1 MKTRYKIGL
10 LVLML
15 GVVLTLTACGGGDQ
29 TPIFD
34 EPIGT
39 DRGIGWFQAI
49 VGFFAMMVGWT
60 SELAGGHF
68 IVGLIAITLLIR
80 VAGWPI
86 YAKTNNLTTNMSLAQ
101 PDMDKLK
108 EKYRGKTDQASQ
120 RAMQQEMMQVYK
132 EYGINPLG
140 CLLPLLQMPIFIAM
154 YQTVRRIPITEDYAN
169 LNYTFLWFDF
179 QAEPAGFAL
188 ESWPFVLMALLVGA
202 TMFFYQR
209 YAMAKPAILQNKRY
223 RSPQQLQQ
231 EKTMKYV
238 SYFMV
243 IMLVAIA
250 YTNLGI
256 AFYWLIGN
264 MLQFLQTYL
273 SRKKM
278 IERVKARKNLT

>member
-1 MKTRYKIGL
+1 MKTSHKIGL
-10 LVLML
+10 LVLMFA
-15 GVVLTLTACGGGDQ
+15 VVLTLTACGGGEEG
-29 TPIFD
+29 PIF
-34 EPIGT
+34 EQPIGV
-39 DRGIGWFQAI
+39 DRGVGWFQAI
-49 VGFFAMMVGWT
+49 VGFFAMLVGWT
-60 SELAGGHF
+60 SELAGGQF

-80 VAGWPI
+80 LVGWPI

-101 PDMDKLK
+101 PDMEKLK

-120 RAMQQEMMQVYK
+120 RAMQQEMMQIYK
-132 EYGINPLG
+132 EYGVNPLG

-154 YQTVRRIPITEDYAN
+154 YQTVRRIPITPDYAN
-169 LNYTFLWFDF
+169 LDYQFLWFDF

-188 ESWPFVLMALLVGA
+188 ESWPFALMALLVGV

-209 YAMAKPAILQNKRY
+209 YAMAKPDILQNKRY
-223 RSPQQLQQ
+223 RTPQQIQQ

-273 SRKKM
+273 ARKKT
-278 IERVKARKNLT
+278 IERVKARRNLV